1 MRPDLSKPIYIE
13 PKVQHVFDE
22 FKREMKKTSHKKI
35 IMFFIIPVSIFFF
48 ILYARSLNLFFFFLG
63 GGLIILWISMLVTSH
78 RDFLIFRPGSNNEWY
93 KNCMEPILKQLVED
107 IRFEEKPNDFPGLNH
122 WYNPYSLGKELY
134 EYYIM
139 PYFDYDFTVDGL
151 YENLYNNDD
160 GFAFMNVEASSK
172 VVDKDKK
179 EMITTVFKG
188 TLFAVKLDFS
198 LSTPVYLYST
208 KNVLGLEFSPYR
220 TIRDPIEVEN
230 VEFNKNFQVCSD
242 DQVSAF
248 RFLSP
253 LVIENLLELRKKYPK
268 FGMCAKENYLIFTI
282 QSKKWLLSQPTNIFD
297 INKYSFYDAI
307 EEVKDVLDLMYSVK
321 EAVDTSEIEF

>member
-1 MRPDLSKPIYIE
+1 
-13 PKVQHVFDE
+13 
-22 FKREMKKTSHKKI
+22 
-35 IMFFIIPVSIFFF
+35 
-48 ILYARSLNLFFFFLG
+48 
-63 GGLIILWISMLVTSH
+63 
-78 RDFLIFRPGSNNEWY
+78 
-93 KNCMEPILKQLVED
+93 MEPILKQLVED

-172 VVDKDKK
+172 VVDEDKK
-179 EMITTVFKG
+179 EIITTVFKG

-253 LVIENLLELRKKYPK
+253 LVIENLLELRKKYSK

-307 EEVKDVLDLMYSVK
+307 EEVKDALDLIYSVK
-321 EAVDTSEIEF
+321 EAVDTSEMEF

>member
-13 PKVQHVFDE
+13 PKVQYIFDE
-22 FKREMKKTSHKKI
+22 FKREMKKASI
-35 IMFFIIPVSIFFF
+35 QRIAMFFTMFGSIIFFMIYALTHNFFFF
-48 ILYARSLNLFFFFLG
+48 ILGLVSAIVLMSTLG
-63 GGLIILWISMLVTSH
+63 ASRRNFSV
-78 RDFLIFRPGSNNEWY
+78 FKKGSNNEWY
-93 KNCMEPILKQLVED
+93 ENCMEPILKQLIED
-107 IRFEEKPNDFPGLNH
+107 IRFEEHPNDFPGLDP
-122 WYNPYSLGKELY
+122 WYSPNSLGRELY

-139 PYFDYDFTVDGL
+139 PQFNYEFIVDGL

-160 GFAFMNVEASSK
+160 GFAFMNVEATSRIK
-172 VVDKDKK
+172 DKDKRDT
-179 EMITTVFKG
+179 IVTIFKG

-220 TIRDPIEVEN
+220 AIRNPIEVEN

-253 LVIENLLELRKKYPK
+253 LVIENLLELRKKYPN
-268 FGMCAKENYLIFTI
+268 FGMCAKGNYLIFTI

-297 INKYSFYDAI
+297 IDGWI
-307 EEVKDVLDLMYSVK
+307 
-321 EAVDTSEIEF
+321 